1 MADVVASLA
10 VKLEAVGAEQAR
22 RQVAGLGTEATRTE
36 RAVTALGRAMTAISV
51 GFVVREFARW
61 LDTTTRL
68 RGQLSLVAEGTEQVA
83 ASQRA
88 LFRVAQETRTSLEDT
103 TTLYVRI
110 AQAAGDLGLSQEE
123 VVRITRTVNQS
134 LALSGTTAAA
144 ASGSLLQL
152 GQAFGGGIVRAEEF
166 NSVLEGNRA
175 LLAKVAEA
183 NGTTVARLRQQ
194 VNDGML
200 SSREFAQMVLRAE
213 TTVGESFS
221 RMPVTIEQAMTRV
234 RNTLLSTLGN
244 LNRDGAIGGIFVRT
258 IEAAGKAIEWLSGT
272 IVRLGGSIA
281 GMIATAVRTIAESP
295 LASTLFP
302 GASEAAANWAS
313 RESARAM
320 ALVKTGERIR
330 DNAGGG
336 PTGGL
341 GGGLGGGRGAAGGG
355 TGGGGVSVG
364 VSARSDGPMGA
375 FARTIQASFLQDR
388 VTRGQ
393 FAHGT
398 GMLEG
403 IGAPRLTAQG
413 IAELV
418 PMTEAYRAF
427 QQIEQV
433 LSQGLASSL
442 GNAIASGFAA
452 AFQSGSIT
460 DGFRALGAAFLGG
473 LGGMLQQ
480 VGTAS
485 LAANKLMLSIKNAIL
500 SFNPVVGIA
509 ASIGL
514 IALGGAL
521 QGLAGRTTSQRSV
534 PVGAGAG
541 ASGSTGG
548 TIIDRGVIGGPIAA
562 FGGASFGAPGVPGGV
577 SVGNLVLLS
586 PNDPTWQRQ
595 LSESLRGLS
604 AREG

>member
-258 IEAAGKAIEWLSGT
+258 IEAAGKAIEWLAGT

-341 GGGLGGGRGAAGGG
+341 GGGLGGSRGAAGGG
-355 TGGGGVSVG
+355 TGGGGGSATLP
-364 VSARSDGPMGA
+364 ARSDGPMGA

-393 FAHGT
+393 FKHGT

-403 IGAPRLTAQG
+403 IRAPRNVARSIG
-413 IAELV
+413 ELLA
-418 PMTEAYRAF
+418 PGEEAARAF
-427 QQIEQV
+427 DQLSRQIEE
-433 LSQGLASSL
+433 GLASSI
-442 GNAIASGFAA
+442 GNAIASGFVRAV
-452 AFQSGSIT
+452 QSGSFAE
-460 DGFRALGAAFLGG
+460 GFKALGAAFLGG
-473 LGGMLQQ
+473 LGGMLQMI
-480 VGTAS
+480 GTQGLVASKLLAGLSKSLAAGGIGGVAAS
-485 LAANKLMLSIKNAIL
+485 LA
-500 SFNPVVGIA
+500 
-509 ASIGL
+509 L
-514 IALGGAL
+514 IAFGGVL
-521 QGLAGRTTSQRSV
+521 QGMAGRTTSQRSV

-562 FGGASFGAPGVPGGV
+562 FGGAAFGAPGMPGGV